1 MNERGTRCSW
11 LARLK
16 PHQERLIIYDTNQQ
30 EVDQVE
36 VAFPETTFIDG
47 LKLQFD
53 KVYVFQIGNAKTT
66 FKLAGA
72 FDLVGISLILLNV
85 NYF

>member
-16 PHQERLIIYDTNQQ
+16 PHQERLFIYDTNEE

-36 VAFPETTFIDG
+36 VAFPETTFLNG
-47 LKLQFD
+47 WKLQFD
-53 KVYVFQIGNAKTT
+53 KEYVFQIGNAKT
-66 FKLAGA
+66 
-72 FDLVGISLILLNV
+72 ILTLTSA
-85 NYF
+85 